1 MKKIINL
8 LLIGFF
14 AVACSNDESPKE
26 PELVS
31 ITTNYYVDN
40 EIIDSSKSNYSNQQL
55 QNVQNLDQS
64 RTEYKYNNNLIAS
77 ASNYEPDGFLFST
90 NKYTFDSNDRLTEDA
105 VVFSDNSI
113 IKYTITYNENSILV
127 TYSHYNG
134 NSIVYELELN
144 GDKQVISKRAVLV
157 NGAPPKANSLRYQYT
172 YAGKNL
178 ISVTSFN
185 AATNITTPL
194 VTYTYGTLKNETDS
208 SRHMYGKAWK
218 MNSFLMVIVNQ
229 GNYTPQVSEN
239 LISSYKEGTRDAV
252 INREYRDG
260 KISKTTTE
268 YNTSWDVA
276 MKIESVYEYK

>member
-1 MKKIINL
+1 MKKIVIL
-8 LLIGFF
+8 LAIGFF
-14 AVACSNDESPKE
+14 GVSCSNDDSPKE

-40 EIIDSSKSNYSNQQL
+40 EIIDSSKSNYSNKQL

-64 RTEYKYNNNLIAS
+64 RTEYKYNNNLIA
-77 ASNYEPDGFLFST
+77 ATFDYEPDGFLFST
-90 NKYTFDSNDRLTEDA
+90 NKYTFDSNDRLIEYA
-105 VVFSDNSI
+105 AVFSDNSI

-134 NSIVYELELN
+134 NSIVYEFGLN
-144 GDKQVISKRAVLV
+144 ADKQVISKRTVSA
-157 NGAPPKANSLRYQYT
+157 NGAPPKANSLRYQYN

-185 AATNITTPL
+185 AATNVTTPL

-208 SRHMYGKAWK
+208 SKHMYGKAWK

-229 GNYTPQVSEN
+229 GNYTSQVSEN

-252 INREYRDG
+252 INREYSDG

-268 YNTSWDVA
+268 YMSSSNITL
-276 MKIESVYEYK
+276 KIVSVYEYK